1 MNYSFHFEVFT
12 DHLPQFFEGGRIAF
26 ELVGLA
32 MAIGFVL
39 GAFGAVARRSKN
51 KIAYGLATGYVE
63 LFRNTPLLV
72 QLYLVYFGLP
82 ELGISISSYPAAL
95 LALSLNNGAYLTEI
109 ERAGMEAIHKNEIEA
124 GLALG
129 MSYPQVLIRIVLPHV
144 FRIIYPPFA
153 SQTILIFLGTSLTGL
168 IAVPELTYQAR
179 ILEAET
185 FRPFEI
191 YAGLGILYVIGTM
204 AATWILVLLGR
215 WLFKIRVKVF

>member
-1 MNYSFHFEVFT
+1 MRYSFHFEVFT
-12 DHLPQFFEGGRIAF
+12 DHLPRFIAGARIAF
-26 ELVGLA
+26 ELVALA
-32 MAIGFVL
+32 MVIGFVI

-51 KIAYGLATGYVE
+51 KFAYGVATAYVE

-72 QLYLVYFGLP
+72 QLYLVYFGIP

-95 LALSLNNGAYLTEI
+95 IALSLNNGAYLTEI
-109 ERAGMEAIHKNEIEA
+109 ERAGMEGIHRNEIEA

-129 MSYPQVLIRIVLPHV
+129 LSYPQVLVRIVFPHV

-153 SQTILIFLGTSLTGL
+153 NQAILIFLGTSLTGL
-168 IAVPELTYQAR
+168 IAVPEMTYQAR

-191 YAGLGILYVIGTM
+191 YTGLAILYVVGTLI
-204 AATWILVLLGR
+204 ATWTLVILGR
-215 WLFKIRVKVF
+215 WLFKMRVKVF